1 LRTYER
7 GVEDETYSCGTGATA
22 AAIAMNA
29 LGKTNSNHIKLD
41 VEGGK
46 LEVSFI
52 KEGNVYTNVFLK
64 GPATFVFEGEIE
76 W

>member
-1 LRTYER
+1 M
-7 GVEDETYSCGTGATA
+7 SCGTGATA
-22 AAIAMNA
+22 AAIAMHA
-29 LGKTNSNHIKLD
+29 IGKTTAHHIYLD

-46 LEVSFI
+46 LEVSFV
-52 KEGNVYTNVFLK
+52 KEGDKYTNVFLK

>member
-1 LRTYER
+1 
-7 GVEDETYSCGTGATA
+7 
-22 AAIAMNA
+22 MNA
-29 LGKTNSNHIKLD
+29 LGITNSNHIALD

-52 KEGNVYTNVFLK
+52 KDGNVFTNVFLK

-76 W
+76 L